1 MKKVGMFILTEVLPY
16 MDKGKGI
23 ANIMSNVFILQFIV
37 MSILIP
43 SEIVDSAGVHN
54 LGTYLKDCFPWFGL
68 ILSLRVGGGI
78 SKHVV
83 ERVAEH
89 KNKKLDAEIGNGGKA
104 TE

>member
-1 MKKVGMFILTEVLPY
+1 MKKVGMFILSEVLPY

-23 ANIMSNVFILQFIV
+23 ANILSNIFILQFIV

-43 SEIVDSAGVHN
+43 SDVVDSSGVHN
-54 LGTYLKDCFPWFGL
+54 LGEYLNYCYSWFIA

-78 SKHVV
+78 SKSIV
-83 ERVAEH
+83 EKVADH
-89 KNKKLDAEIGNGGKA
+89 KKKRLEVESGNGGKA

>member
-16 MDKGKGI
+16 LDKGKGI

-43 SEIVDSAGVHN
+43 SEVVDSAGVHN
-54 LGTYLKDCFPWFGL
+54 LGEYLDYSYPFFVL

-89 KNKKLDAEIGNGGKA
+89 KKKKLEVENGNGGKA
-104 TE
+104 TG